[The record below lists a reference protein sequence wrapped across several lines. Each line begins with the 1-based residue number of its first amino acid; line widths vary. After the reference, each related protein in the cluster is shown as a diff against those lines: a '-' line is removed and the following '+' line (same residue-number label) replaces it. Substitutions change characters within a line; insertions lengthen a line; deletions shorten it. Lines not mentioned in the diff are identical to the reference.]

1 MGSIDEKK
9 YWFECSMR
17 SIGDSFADKFKMKWM
32 AGKVG
37 IMLENYFDSIYWMDR
52 DEFGFPI
59 YREFKTV
66 EFSTPRALKYS
77 DLENPFAEMTT
88 VTEKSILIEKPMI
101 TTEYNVCRPM
111 FSSERPTVY
120 LWQGYLVNT
129 NIIPMEKLEV
139 GYLLKLTQEAIK
151 KRECIIIN
159 EAQKNQLI
167 K

>member
-9 YWFECSMR
+9 YWFEKSMR
-17 SIGDSFADKFKMKWM
+17 SIGDSFADKFRMKWM

-52 DEFGFPI
+52 DEFGYPR

-66 EFSTPRALKYS
+66 EYSMPRALKAS

-88 VTEKSILIEKPMI
+88 ITEKSILIKRPMI
-101 TTEYNVCRPM
+101 TTGYNFCRSM
-111 FSSERPTVY
+111 FSDERPTVY
-120 LWQGYLVNT
+120 LWEGWLVDT
-129 NIIPMEKLEV
+129 EIIPMEKLEV

-151 KRECIIIN
+151 KRECIILD
-159 EAQKNQLI
+159 EAQKNKLI